1 MGSDV
6 GLMVIILVSFVLML
20 SPVCLV
26 YLFSLSVFSCRW
38 VLFPYISARSSA
50 KSRFSKWLNIVHC
63 MPRLLSD
70 VACLCIQ
77 SITTRKRIR
86 DIMQPCLT
94 SDLTLNFIGWH
105 YIQSYRR
112 TPSQG
117 YISSLEF
124 HRLSE
129 LSITF
134 PSVHC
139 QMPFWNL
146 CSLWTVTAR

>member
-1 MGSDV
+1 
-6 GLMVIILVSFVLML
+6 ML
-20 SPVCLV
+20 
-26 YLFSLSVFSCRW
+26 
-38 VLFPYISARSSA
+38 
-50 KSRFSKWLNIVHC
+50 
-63 MPRLLSD
+63 
-70 VACLCIQ
+70 
-77 SITTRKRIR
+77 
-86 DIMQPCLT
+86 PCLT
-94 SDLTLNFIGWH
+94 PDLTLNFIGWH

-112 TPSQG
+112 KPSQG